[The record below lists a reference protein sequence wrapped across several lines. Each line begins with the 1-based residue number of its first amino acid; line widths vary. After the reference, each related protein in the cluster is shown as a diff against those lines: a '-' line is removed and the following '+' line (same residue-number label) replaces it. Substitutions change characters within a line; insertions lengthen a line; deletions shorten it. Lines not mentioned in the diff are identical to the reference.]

1 MSNKNSLHGANVR
14 TSCISLSTPAT
25 DKHSQHTEN
34 SHLEP
39 AIRDAQKVAQN
50 VFPPWTPEPPV
61 TARVNPLVQ
70 TSSVLTVKDNFVNLL
85 LQGEEIFKF
94 LPEWVQLSQG
104 GQKRQKTKWWW
115 RPQWK
120 IPPENPWK
128 RHFRDSKFQN
138 IPTIVDKT
146 DGKFIPP
153 PPLNQWWENGAFWLL
168 HCFIL
173 ELAVGGCRSILFC
186 PRL

>member
-1 MSNKNSLHGANVR
+1 MSNKNASQGANVP
-14 TSCISLSTPAT
+14 TSCISFRTPAN
-25 DKHSQHTEN
+25 KPSQTQSTHRKAR
-34 SHLEP
+34 LEP

-128 RHFRDSKFQN
+128 RHFQDSKFQN
-138 IPTIVDKT
+138 IPTIMYKI
-146 DGKFIPP
+146 DGKFAPPLPP
-153 PPLNQWWENGAFWLL
+153 P
-168 HCFIL
+168 
-173 ELAVGGCRSILFC
+173 C
-186 PRL
+186 PP